1 MLEISLLYFNIDIP
15 LQISSNLL
23 ARDCDTVTMVSD
35 LISNSR
41 YLWTWSCSLCLMGRF
56 LLIVWAVLKKRICRI
71 MTEWASPFWCA
82 TLAKGGTMFLTY
94 ISRNPHL
101 VSWKLRISSGVRS
114 VFKSHIDELEF
125 EPDEF
130 VRSMWVA
137 CVVRS
142 GLSASEALGYV
153 GDSAPYSIPEFCTP
167 ASVPKWVNK
176 YNLRAFYRLFHEK
189 GLWCRLYN
197 VLIEFPI
204 LFTWD
209 TLRTKLY

>member
-1 MLEISLLYFNIDIP
+1 MVLFSMLNGAISLDSVSRLKKENMQDYDGVSLSILMRNIGKRRDYVFNIHQSEP
-15 LQISSNLL
+15 
-23 ARDCDTVTMVSD
+23 T
-35 LISNSR
+35 SR
-41 YLWTWSCSLCLMGRF
+41 Q
-56 LLIVWAVLKKRICRI
+56 LKV
-71 MTEWASPFWCA
+71 A
-82 TLAKGGTMFLTY
+82 
-94 ISRNPHL
+94 
-101 VSWKLRISSGVRS
+101 ISSGVRS